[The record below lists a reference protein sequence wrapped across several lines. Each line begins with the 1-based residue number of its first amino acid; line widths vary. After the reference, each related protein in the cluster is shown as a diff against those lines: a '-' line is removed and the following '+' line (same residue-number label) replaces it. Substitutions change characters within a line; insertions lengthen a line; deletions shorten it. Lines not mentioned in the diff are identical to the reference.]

1 MVIQVGNYTMVYDT
15 GPRYLSGFTT
25 AEAVV
30 LPFLRQHGVIDIDDL
45 VISHADNDHIG
56 GYQVVVNEFAVH
68 RVYSSRQDKLP
79 DSQACH
85 AGMHWQVAKTE
96 FSFLSPE
103 DETPR
108 GSNNWSCVLMLEHAG
123 RKVLIT
129 GDIEKQVERFMLQK
143 GQNIQADVML
153 VPHQGSKTSSSNA
166 FIAAV
171 DPQLALVA
179 ACLLYTSPSPRD
191 LSTSRMPSSA

>member
-1 MVIQVGNYTMVYDT
+1 MNV
-15 GPRYLSGFTT
+15 
-25 AEAVV
+25 
-30 LPFLRQHGVIDIDDL
+30 
-45 VISHADNDHIG
+45 
-56 GYQVVVNEFAVH
+56 FAVH
-68 RVYSSRQDKLP
+68 RFYSSRQDKLP

-85 AGMHWQVAKTE
+85 AGMHWQVANTE

-179 ACLLYTSPSPRD
+179 AGYKNHYGHPNDLVLDRYNKAGVTV
-191 LSTSRMPSSA
+191 LSTIEHGTIDVLINDNGVNWTSQRTKYRRFWH